1 MTSGLFIAY
10 WALICSHSGI
20 WNFDMPWAKE
30 ALTLQ
35 LKPASCLIQNA
46 SLLKLITLLSVSV
59 AKLAAPSM
67 LFNNRSCSRN
77 LPPSTVNACNKMSD
91 AHCSGTKRYGA
102 AGALIPGA
110 GRPAVTRHVESWP
123 WPDVCTTVSRRDQGL
138 DVSSLFPRQLWAPS
152 SFLVPFSGR
161 IERRDPTP
169 QTGIAC
175 VTCKPK

>member
-59 AKLAAPSM
+59 AKLAAPSC
-67 LFNNRSCSRN
+67 CSTTDLVHETYRRALWTHATRCLILIAREQN
-77 LPPSTVNACNKMSD
+77 GTALRAPWFRGRDGQPWHGTWKAGLGPTCVRQWAG
-91 AHCSGTKRYGA
+91 GTKGLMYRRYSPVNYELRVRFWFHSVDGSSA
-102 AGALIPGA
+102 ATPHH
-110 GRPAVTRHVESWP
+110 R
-123 WPDVCTTVSRRDQGL
+123 
-138 DVSSLFPRQLWAPS
+138 
-152 SFLVPFSGR
+152 LV
-161 IERRDPTP
+161 
-169 QTGIAC
+169 
-175 VTCKPK
+175 